1 MRFRLSDHQL
11 RQLKPYVKDQSILDL
26 GAADLSGSE
35 LLLDLGAQDV
45 LAVDRNRMPTPSSN
59 RITTRVAQFHQLEE
73 TRPVVLASWIV
84 NWQVNLERS
93 LEAAELVISI
103 SKNTDG
109 SSCGYR
115 EMWELLR
122 RREVM
127 LHVPERINTL
137 TVYGP
142 CLTDRPPTG
151 EEVAALW
158 PDIMRVWTFDEAER
172 QAQKNPAGKDGV
184 FADRIEV

>member
-1 MRFRLSDHQL
+1 MRFRLSEDQIRRL
-11 RQLKPYVKDQSILDL
+11 EPFVKDQSILDL
-26 GAADLSGSE
+26 GAAELAGSE
-35 LLLDLGAQDV
+35 LMVELGAQDV
-45 LAVDRNRMPTPSSN
+45 LAVDRNGMPTPSSSS
-59 RITTRVAQFHQLEE
+59 ITTRVTQFHLLEE

-84 NWQVNLERS
+84 NWQVNLERH
-93 LEAAELVISI
+93 LDAADVVISI

-115 EMWELLR
+115 EMWVLLR
-122 RREVM
+122 RREVL

-142 CLTDRPPTG
+142 RLVDRAPTG

-158 PDIMRVWTFDEAER
+158 PDIMRVWSFDEAEM
-172 QAQKNPAGKDGV
+172 QAQKNPAGDG
-184 FADRIEV
+184 EVSVG